1 MERKSSERVRA
12 MKREFMTL
20 HNEGYGIYE
29 IAEHFGLHF
38 TTVYH
43 HLEGVALEN
52 GVSRESLLSKVQTKR
67 KHKVSISEEEKTAKV
82 TFEEIGKHLEDAE
95 NSLKDVTTNIDK
107 LLKKEEEQ

>member
-20 HNEGYGIYE
+20 HNDGYGIYE

-38 TTVYH
+38 TTVYR
-43 HLEGVALEN
+43 HLEEVALEN
-52 GVSRESLLSKVQTKR
+52 DVSRESLLATVRTKHR
-67 KHKVSISEEEKTAKV
+67 PKVSLSEDEKTAKV

-95 NSLKDVTTNIDK
+95 NSLKDVITNIDK
-107 LLKKEEEQ
+107 LLKEEEQ